1 MWINGLAG
9 ARKLRIAS
17 NVMNVIRNCREMEAE
32 KKIQNGLK
40 KTKCL
45 TIRTGRQKHEQIE
58 EEVREGKIYEVASYM
73 YSIYPSYLYR
83 NNAKQRV
90 KQRRY
95 LI

>member
-1 MWINGLAG
+1 
-9 ARKLRIAS
+9 
-17 NVMNVIRNCREMEAE
+17 MEAE

-58 EEVREGKIYEVASYM
+58 EEVKEGKIDEVASYM
-73 YSIYPSYLYR
+73 VLSLR
-83 NNAKQRV
+83 NNAKQR
-90 KQRRY
+90 R

>member
-9 ARKLRIAS
+9 ARYLGIAS
-17 NVMNVIRNCREMEAE
+17 DVMKVIRNCRKMEKNNK

-58 EEVREGKIYEVASYM
+58 EEAKEGKIDEVAS
-73 YSIYPSYLYR
+73 
-83 NNAKQRV
+83 
-90 KQRRY
+90 
-95 LI
+95 

>member
-1 MWINGLAG
+1 
-9 ARKLRIAS
+9 
-17 NVMNVIRNCREMEAE
+17 MNVIRNCRKMEAE

-58 EEVREGKIYEVASYM
+58 EEVKEGKIDEVASYM
-73 YSIYPSYLYR
+73 VLMQDR
-83 NNAKQRV
+83 NNAKQR
-90 KQRRY
+90 RY